1 MRRIRAAALA
11 VLAALPLAGCAASPV
26 AGTAIET
33 IGRSQ
38 IEPPPTVASPTG
50 EFSALVDHVRQRGQ
64 LWREGAPINS
74 LVLDDKQSVL
84 NPVAVDCQRRQPVVL
99 IDADPAA
106 TGPLPSLSNMQ
117 PTTGWAESLA
127 AIRSLDVG
135 IVWVTS
141 RPSNESTAFLQR
153 LRATGLD
160 PLGLDTMAAPEGQT
174 SKQRVRLA
182 QARDHC
188 VLAVVGDTRG
198 DADEAYDYLR
208 SAETA
213 LPIDINWGAGWFLL
227 PAPLSYAGAK

>member
-1 MRRIRAAALA
+1 
-11 VLAALPLAGCAASPV
+11 
-26 AGTAIET
+26 
-33 IGRSQ
+33 
-38 IEPPPTVASPTG
+38 
-50 EFSALVDHVRQRGQ
+50 
-64 LWREGAPINS
+64 
-74 LVLDDKQSVL
+74 VL

-213 LPIDINWGAGWFLL
+213 LPIDTNWGAGWFLL
-227 PAPLSYAGAK
+227 PAPLSYAGAN